1 MHAKEKTSWPHV
13 MQSVG
18 QKGAQGWGGGP
29 EEHPTLPAPAAL
41 QQPKEN
47 TAANTDLGKP
57 STSLGVLSIAK
68 APTISLKQQ
77 QEERRAYL
85 RMNLKQLWKETIKL
99 C

>member
-1 MHAKEKTSWPHV
+1 MATRHV
-13 MQSVG
+13 VLG
-18 QKGAQGWGGGP
+18 RREPKAGAGGA

-85 RMNLKQLWKETIKL
+85 RMNLKQLWKETIKR